1 MTYKLDF
8 DDEQLSVIK
17 NVLISLGIKE
27 LIIKESQ
34 NEITKEE
41 MTQQIKKIQ
50 NIVEKIEEKQRG

>member
-8 DDEQLSVIK
+8 DDGQLSVIK